1 MHAASIGSKPV
12 NINTAI
18 TADID
23 ITVPINAKIAANL
36 QGIIVVSRAEIS
48 LIIAFLTKDI

>member
-36 QGIIVVSRAEIS
+36 QGIIAVSRAEIS